1 MPNDPP
7 HGAGSLDDLKGLDIL
22 LVEDSWVV
30 GDALKQHLEL
40 LGANVAG
47 PAASIAEAE
56 SLLAQ
61 HSPDVALVDVHLRG
75 GEQSDGFIARLNE
88 KGVPAVVLTGS
99 PEFPSVS
106 FARGTIVLEKPISE
120 AVLLAHLRPWLI
132 KKTTRVPD

>member
-61 HSPDVALVDVHLRG
+61 HSPDVALVDV
-75 GEQSDGFIARLNE
+75 EAANNPMDSS
-88 KGVPAVVLTGS
+88 PGS
-99 PEFPSVS
+99 MRKACP
-106 FARGTIVLEKPISE
+106 L
-120 AVLLAHLRPWLI
+120 
-132 KKTTRVPD
+132 